1 MHELFVNGTLMRGL
15 ALHGNLDGAEFAG
28 AFRTAPLYRLHSID
42 DVHPGMYEAD
52 PAEGDEPGVSVAG
65 ELYRLDESLLERV
78 QAGEPPFLY
87 VGAVTLEDGRVV
99 EGMLY
104 PRTQARRHPDI
115 SAWADWRAYMERR
128 PDRASQPQT
137 SEKAMTKTIQAEP
150 YEFVFEP
157 EHTALLMI
165 DMQRDFMEPGGF
177 GASLGNDVSLLR
189 SAIEPAR
196 KVLEAARKAGL
207 FVIHTRE
214 GHAPN
219 LADLPPPR
227 RSAAVWPRASATWG
241 PWAASW
247 CAAKRAT
254 TSSPN
259 CAPWRANPW
268 WTSPARARSGP
279 RTCWLCS

>member
-128 PDRASQPQT
+128 PDRAS
-137 SEKAMTKTIQAEP
+137 
-150 YEFVFEP
+150 
-157 EHTALLMI
+157 
-165 DMQRDFMEPGGF
+165 
-177 GASLGNDVSLLR
+177 
-189 SAIEPAR
+189 
-196 KVLEAARKAGL
+196 
-207 FVIHTRE
+207 
-214 GHAPN
+214 
-219 LADLPPPR
+219 
-227 RSAAVWPRASATWG
+227 
-241 PWAASW
+241 
-247 CAAKRAT
+247 
-254 TSSPN
+254 
-259 CAPWRANPW
+259 
-268 WTSPARARSGP
+268 
-279 RTCWLCS
+279 